1 MKANRSISVGHQ
13 EDRGRLVVRFIE
25 EAIHPLGTLDV
36 LDLGCGQGEIS
47 AALSSC
53 GARLTSTDISINNI
67 KRTRKKLEA
76 APHTVLTCASSALAL
91 PFAASR
97 FDLVV
102 LNGVLEWVGKGD
114 LKRDPEA
121 CQIQALTEVH
131 RILRRGGWVY
141 VAIENRC
148 YPLWIL
154 HDPHVGLPLATVLP
168 RRAANLLSRL
178 LKGRPYVTYIHS
190 YWKLRFLLR
199 KAGFRE
205 IEFYIPLFHYRWP
218 FRVVPVRESRRMA
231 SEIIALKK
239 QFRKTNSP
247 FSLSLEL
254 KFALYRYTALLGLS
268 RLLFPSFVV
277 LARRQ

>member
-1 MKANRSISVGHQ
+1 VKSNRSISVGHQ

-53 GARLTSTDISINNI
+53 GARLTSTDISVNNI
-67 KRTRKKLEA
+67 KRTREKLEA
-76 APHTVLTCASSALAL
+76 TPHPILTCASSALAL

-114 LKRDPEA
+114 IKRDPEA

-131 RILRRGGWVY
+131 RILRRGGWLY
-141 VAIENRC
+141 VAIENRS
-148 YPLWIL
+148 YPRWIF
-154 HDPHVGLPLATVLP
+154 HDPHVGTPLVAVLP
-168 RRAANLLSRL
+168 RWAAKFVYRL
-178 LKGRPYVTYIHS
+178 LKGRSYVTYIHS
-190 YWKLRFLLR
+190 YWKLRSLLG

-205 IEFYIPLFHYRWP
+205 MEVYIPLFHYRWP
-218 FRVVPVRESRRMA
+218 FRVVPVGESRRMA
-231 SEIIALKK
+231 SEVVALKE

-247 FSLSLEL
+247 FSLSLQL
-254 KFALYRYTALLGLS
+254 KFALYQYTALLGLS
-268 RLLFPSFVV
+268 RLFFPSFVV